1 MQMSID
7 KSEIEV
13 LEGARDRKERV
24 KSINEDPRMNKLAQI
39 NV

>member
-7 KSEIEV
+7 KNEIEV
-13 LEGARDRKERV
+13 LEGARNRKERV